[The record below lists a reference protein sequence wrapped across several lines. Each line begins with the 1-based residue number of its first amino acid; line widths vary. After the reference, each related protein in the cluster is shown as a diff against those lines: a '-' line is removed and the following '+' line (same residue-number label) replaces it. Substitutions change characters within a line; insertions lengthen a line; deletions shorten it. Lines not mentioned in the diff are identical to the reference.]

1 MLLLFLVS
9 FPAMADG
16 EEDLW
21 FAGLRLSNNQRFCS
35 YELSGGKEQ
44 KYQKANLY
52 SYGASLGRQFS
63 FLGNLRLR
71 VPFQIE
77 YGSVIE
83 DTADAVPLDDNSVEQ
98 LYLSVALFHLG
109 IVPELQVSLPVSS
122 DAEIFF
128 SAGGGVHYV
137 RAREEETIA
146 GNSSVKI
153 NDPYLESSRNFSVS
167 ADAGAGFEM
176 KVKDKRLSIQYG
188 FRFWVPVNYKT
199 RRDLFPYKEIS
210 YKEMFFTHSL
220 QVILLVSR

>member
-1 MLLLFLVS
+1 
-9 FPAMADG
+9 MAEG
-16 EEDLW
+16 GKDLW

-122 DAEIFF
+122 DAEIF
-128 SAGGGVHYV
+128 SQRAAGSLCQG
-137 RAREEETIA
+137 REE
-146 GNSSVKI
+146 K
-153 NDPYLESSRNFSVS
+153 L
-167 ADAGAGFEM
+167 
-176 KVKDKRLSIQYG
+176 
-188 FRFWVPVNYKT
+188 
-199 RRDLFPYKEIS
+199 
-210 YKEMFFTHSL
+210 
-220 QVILLVSR
+220 